1 MQRALTSHACMVI
14 GVAYRCEL
22 VVPARGVV
30 MEEYSSQSC
39 QTSDGKVTG
48 PRDTRGLSVQEAAV
62 V

>member
-14 GVAYRCEL
+14 DVAYRCEL

-30 MEEYSSQSC
+30 MEEYSS